1 MLGRHHLQW
10 APEMLLRLLVI
21 LATLLG
27 FAAPAWAE
35 DWIAT
40 KLRGMAEVQIEGVW
54 TPLARGDAVADQQL
68 VRTLGDSRLELT
80 RGADVIALGPHT
92 QVRIE
97 DDAATRYTLVRQD
110 FGTVEVEAEVRDTKH
125 LEVRTKFLAAV
136 VKGTHFIVTADDTGA
151 AVEVTHGLVAVQ
163 SLSNNYSADIPAGN
177 SARIAALSGQ
187 LELAGA
193 TPLPVVRDPVGNPV
207 LPTLPAAASVPSATA
222 PAPTAAT
229 VGVTLPAAG
238 SNQPGQATKTAGLGL
253 AVSMQLPNA
262 EVETTAG
269 SGEIDLATTALGVAI
284 GIAIGALALLMRRV
298 FS

>member
-1 MLGRHHLQW
+1 MQW
-10 APEMLLRLLVI
+10 APEMLPRLLVI
-21 LATLLG
+21 VATLLV

-40 KLRGMAEVQIEGVW
+40 KLRGQAEVQIEDVW

-136 VKGTHFIVTADDTGA
+136 VKGTHFIVTADDSGA
-151 AVEVTHGLVAVQ
+151 AVEVTRGLVAVQ

-177 SARIAALSGQ
+177 SARVAALSGQ

-193 TPLPVVRDPVGNPV
+193 TPLPVLRDPVGKPV
-207 LPTLPAAASVPSATA
+207 LPEIPEAIPSASAPASAAAASSI
-222 PAPTAAT
+222 
-229 VGVTLPAAG
+229 VTLPATGAG
-238 SNQPGQATKTAGLGL
+238 QTGQATKTASLSVL
-253 AVSMQLPNA
+253 TNLQLPNA

-269 SGEIDLATTALGVAI
+269 SGEIDLATTALGAAI
-284 GIAIGALALLMRRV
+284 GIAIGALALLMRRI